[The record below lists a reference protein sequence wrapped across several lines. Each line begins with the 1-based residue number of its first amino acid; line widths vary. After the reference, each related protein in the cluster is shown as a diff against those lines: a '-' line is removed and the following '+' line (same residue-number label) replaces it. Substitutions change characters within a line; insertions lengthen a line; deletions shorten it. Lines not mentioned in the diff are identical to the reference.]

1 MTPCVAAMEFLRD
14 DDRRADAVVEA
25 SSRIGRPVAARLSAS
40 STSRLDAPL
49 ARSVS
54 GGARDRG
61 RREGGRERT
70 SAEGRAAGRDG
81 MDDATRERRDENGT
95 AFVGVDRYRGSRV
108 VGSAATT
115 HRLRTPPSPST
126 AFRLASRDQSEGR
139 SSSPTATR
147 SRRGGG
153 SRGGE

>member
-70 SAEGRAAGRDG
+70 SAEGRGG
-81 MDDATRERRDENGT
+81 MKTERRSSELTDTG
-95 AFVGVDRYRGSRV
+95 ARASSDPRRR
-108 VGSAATT
+108 
-115 HRLRTPPSPST
+115 RT
-126 AFRLASRDQSEGR
+126 G
-139 SSSPTATR
+139 
-147 SRRGGG
+147 
-153 SRGGE
+153 